1 MCLTDNNIPQNP
13 SHFEGS
19 PEEKHTAS
27 QVENNFMDYIKD
39 MKFFD
44 PHIHMVSRTTDDYQA
59 LADAGVVALI
69 EPAFWLGQQI
79 GRAHV

>member
-19 PEEKHTAS
+19 PEEKNTAS
-27 QVENNFMDYIKD
+27 QVENNFMDYIQN

-59 LADAGVVALI
+59 LDRKSTRLNSS
-69 EPAFWLGQQI
+69 
-79 GRAHV
+79 HVSQSRMPSSA